1 MLYSPGHATYS
12 TNIDKPPPKRLHFGT
27 SKPACMLAF
36 IFDGTNRLRETG
48 ELSLFDK
55 SQMNTTS
62 NRS

>member
-48 ELSLFDK
+48 ELSLF
-55 SQMNTTS
+55 
-62 NRS
+62 